1 MCGVGNKQSMCLAR
15 DALIKMSERSPHS
28 KPTPLW
34 REKSIIP
41 HGTAMFLTMMAH
53 VIATRSRCGSG
64 QGEQQTIL
72 DVDHFL
78 CPCTMPLCEAT
89 SPKSM
94 EPAVRHEVGTC
105 LHEVTMHRSSY
116 LLQENFPISKR
127 PPNGLLNRIV
137 ETLLKSHSDS
147 ILLVQRCR
155 CFHAKVSFRNTS
167 RRENSLF
174 FGRSH
179 PVKK

>member
-1 MCGVGNKQSMCLAR
+1 
-15 DALIKMSERSPHS
+15 
-28 KPTPLW
+28 
-34 REKSIIP
+34 
-41 HGTAMFLTMMAH
+41 MMAH

-89 SPKSM
+89 SPKSI
-94 EPAVRHEVGTC
+94 EPAVRHEVGKC

-179 PVKK
+179 PVKNNGFQPLPSQVGTFLPPYLDAIFWDGTGWSCKRFGAVRRWSSSTSGL